1 MRRLIGVHVV
11 LVYLQSQ
18 LIGKYIKKKSHYYFN
33 LVFRAAFSV
42 SWWTCIYYWQGSSMY
57 LWLVTGER
65 FYESFLIDWLNSL
78 LKLGQTLYKLLIP
91 LKLWFVCRLGNFVFS
106 LVVQGFF
113 MVDFRSLPL
122 LLPVGISLLLC
133 SFCNLLNPCRR
144 CKCGCPC
151 KPTPPAISKGEWE
164 INSSRRKW
172 VWW

>member
-1 MRRLIGVHVV
+1 
-11 LVYLQSQ
+11 
-18 LIGKYIKKKSHYYFN
+18 
-33 LVFRAAFSV
+33 
-42 SWWTCIYYWQGSSMY
+42 MY

-91 LKLWFVCRLGNFVFS
+91 LKSWFVCRLGSFVFS

-122 LLPVGISLLLC
+122 LLSVDISLLLC
-133 SFCNLLNPCRR
+133 SFCNLFNPCRR

-151 KPTPPAISKGEWE
+151 NPPLPFQKESGKLTPPGESGCDGNVWVQSSSEPCNMLYEVCWLQACFFLNPAPKNKKFSFQNKTKGT
-164 INSSRRKW
+164 
-172 VWW
+172 